1 MDELS
6 NRIIH
11 HFFNNNGVT
20 MKKSLLILALLS
32 AGLVQAQVTTNLGA
46 TSDYRFRGISQ
57 TQNAPA
63 LQGGIDYADKSGVY
77 IGNWNS
83 SVSSQLYT
91 NGSGLESDLYA
102 GYKKEVVGVTLDVGS
117 YNYFYPRA
125 SVGSTNYNTKEVYVG
140 AAKGPISV
148 KVSQSLGDYFA
159 TSNSKGTKYYQ
170 ADVTYPIAGT
180 KASVLA
186 HAGKT
191 DIANNTTL
199 DYTDYNFGVGYNIA
213 GFDVSAKYYTNSNK
227 TTTFQTANTLN
238 GQKLYKNA
246 AVLSVSK
253 TF

>member
-1 MDELS
+1 M
-6 NRIIH
+6 
-11 HFFNNNGVT
+11 
-20 MKKSLLILALLS
+20 ALLS

-46 TSDYRFRGISQ
+46 TSEYRFRGISQ

-102 GYKKEVVGVTLDVGS
+102 GYKKEVKGVTLDVGS

-140 AAKGPISV
+140 AAKGPVSV

>member
-1 MDELS
+1 
-6 NRIIH
+6 
-11 HFFNNNGVT
+11 

-63 LQGGIDYADKSGVY
+63 IQGGIDYAHKSGVY

-91 NGSGLESDLYA
+91 NGSGVESDLYA
-102 GYKKEVVGVTLDVGS
+102 GYKKEVAGLTLDVGS

-125 SVGSTNYNTKEVYVG
+125 SVAKTNYDTKEVYAGV
-140 AAKGPISV
+140 AKGPVSV

-159 TSNSKGTKYYQ
+159 TSNSRGTRYFQ
-170 ADVTYPIAGT
+170 ADVTYPVAAT
-180 KASVLA
+180 KVSVLA

-191 DIANNTTL
+191 DVANNTNS
-199 DYTDYNFGVGYNIA
+199 DYTDYNFGLGYNIA
-213 GFDVSAKYYTNSNK
+213 GFDVSAKYYANTNK
-227 TTTFQTANTLN
+227 TSTFQTANTLN

>member
-1 MDELS
+1 M
-6 NRIIH
+6 
-11 HFFNNNGVT
+11 
-20 MKKSLLILALLS
+20 ALLS

-102 GYKKEVVGVTLDVGS
+102 GYKKEVAGVTLDVGS

-125 SVGSTNYNTKEVYVG
+125 SVGKTNYDTKEIYVG
-140 AAKGPISV
+140 AAKGPVSV

-159 TSNSKGTKYYQ
+159 TSNSRGTRYYQ
-170 ADVTYPIAGT
+170 ADVTYPITGT

-199 DYTDYNFGVGYNIA
+199 DYTDYNFGLGYNIA
-213 GFDVSAKYYTNSNK
+213 GFDVTAKYYTNSNK
-227 TTTFQTANTLN
+227 TTTFETANTLN

>member
-1 MDELS
+1 
-6 NRIIH
+6 
-11 HFFNNNGVT
+11 

-91 NGSGLESDLYA
+91 NGSGLESYLYA
-102 GYKKEVVGVTLDVGS
+102 GYKKEVKGVTLDVGS

-125 SVGSTNYNTKEVYVG
+125 SVGKTNYDTKEVYVG
-140 AAKGPISV
+140 AAKGPVSV

-159 TSNSKGTKYYQ
+159 TSNSRSTKYYQ
-170 ADVTYPIAGT
+170 ADVTYPITGT

>member
-1 MDELS
+1 
-6 NRIIH
+6 
-11 HFFNNNGVT
+11 

-57 TQNAPA
+57 TQKAPA

-102 GYKKEVVGVTLDVGS
+102 GYKKEVAGVTLDVGS

-125 SVGSTNYNTKEVYVG
+125 SVGKTNYDTKEVYVG
-140 AAKGPISV
+140 AAKGPVSV

-159 TSNSKGTKYYQ
+159 TSNSRGTRYYQ

-199 DYTDYNFGVGYNIA
+199 DYTDYNFGVGYTIA
-213 GFDVSAKYYTNSNK
+213 GFDVTAKYYANTNK
-227 TTTFQTANTLN
+227 TTTFETANTLN

>member
-1 MDELS
+1 M
-6 NRIIH
+6 
-11 HFFNNNGVT
+11 
-20 MKKSLLILALLS
+20 ALLS

-102 GYKKEVVGVTLDVGS
+102 GYKKEVKGVTLDVGS

-140 AAKGPISV
+140 AAKGPVSV

-159 TSNSKGTKYYQ
+159 TSNSKGTRYYQ

-180 KASVLA
+180 KVSVLA

-213 GFDVSAKYYTNSNK
+213 GFDVTAKYYTNSNK
-227 TTTFQTANTLN
+227 TTTFETANTLN

>member
-1 MDELS
+1 M
-6 NRIIH
+6 
-11 HFFNNNGVT
+11 
-20 MKKSLLILALLS
+20 ALLS
-32 AGLVQAQVTTNLGA
+32 AGIVQAQVTTNLGA

-63 LQGGIDYADKSGVY
+63 LQGGIDYADKSGFYV
-77 IGNWNS
+77 GNWNS

-125 SVGSTNYNTKEVYVG
+125 SVGKTNYDTKEVYLG
-140 AAKGPISV
+140 AAKGPVSV

-159 TSNSKGTKYYQ
+159 TSNSRGTRYYQ
-170 ADVTYPIAGT
+170 ADVAYPITGT

-199 DYTDYNFGVGYNIA
+199 DYNDYNFGLGYNIA

-227 TTTFQTANTLN
+227 TSAFQTANTLN

>member
-1 MDELS
+1 
-6 NRIIH
+6 
-11 HFFNNNGVT
+11 

-102 GYKKEVVGVTLDVGS
+102 GYKKEVAGVTLDVGS

-140 AAKGPISV
+140 AAKGPVSV

-159 TSNSKGTKYYQ
+159 TSNSKGTRYYQ

-199 DYTDYNFGVGYNIA
+199 DYTDYNFGIGYNIA

-227 TTTFQTANTLN
+227 TTTFETANTLN

>member
-1 MDELS
+1 M
-6 NRIIH
+6 
-11 HFFNNNGVT
+11 
-20 MKKSLLILALLS
+20 ALLS

-57 TQNAPA
+57 TQKAPA

-227 TTTFQTANTLN
+227 TTTFETANTLN

>member
-1 MDELS
+1 
-6 NRIIH
+6 
-11 HFFNNNGVT
+11 

-102 GYKKEVVGVTLDVGS
+102 GYKKEVEGVTLDVGS

-140 AAKGPISV
+140 AAKGPVSV

-159 TSNSKGTKYYQ
+159 TSNSKGTRYYQ
-170 ADVTYPIAGT
+170 ADVTYPITGT

-213 GFDVSAKYYTNSNK
+213 GFDVTAKYYTNSNK
-227 TTTFQTANTLN
+227 TTTFETANTLN

>member
-1 MDELS
+1 
-6 NRIIH
+6 
-11 HFFNNNGVT
+11 

-140 AAKGPISV
+140 AAKGPVSV
-148 KVSQSLGDYFA
+148 KVSQSLSDYFA
-159 TSNSKGTKYYQ
+159 TSNSKGTRYYQ
-170 ADVTYPIAGT
+170 ADVTFPIAGT

-213 GFDVSAKYYTNSNK
+213 GFDVTAKYYTNSNK
-227 TTTFQTANTLN
+227 TTTFETANTLN

>member
-1 MDELS
+1 
-6 NRIIH
+6 
-11 HFFNNNGVT
+11 

-125 SVGSTNYNTKEVYVG
+125 SVGSTNYNTKEIYVG
-140 AAKGPISV
+140 ATKGPVSV
-148 KVSQSLGDYFA
+148 KVSQSLSDYFA

>member
-1 MDELS
+1 
-6 NRIIH
+6 
-11 HFFNNNGVT
+11 

-102 GYKKEVVGVTLDVGS
+102 GYKKEVAGVTLDVGS

-140 AAKGPISV
+140 AAKGPVSV

-180 KASVLA
+180 KVSVLA

-227 TTTFQTANTLN
+227 TTTFETANTLN

>member
-1 MDELS
+1 
-6 NRIIH
+6 
-11 HFFNNNGVT
+11 

-102 GYKKEVVGVTLDVGS
+102 GYKKEVAGVTLDVGS

-140 AAKGPISV
+140 AAKGPVSV

-159 TSNSKGTKYYQ
+159 TSNSKGTRYYQ
-170 ADVTYPIAGT
+170 ADVTYQIAGT
-180 KASVLA
+180 KVSVLA

-213 GFDVSAKYYTNSNK
+213 GFDVTAKYYTNSNK
-227 TTTFQTANTLN
+227 TTTFETANTLN

>member
-1 MDELS
+1 
-6 NRIIH
+6 
-11 HFFNNNGVT
+11 

-102 GYKKEVVGVTLDVGS
+102 GYKKEVAGVSLDVGS

>member
-1 MDELS
+1 M
-6 NRIIH
+6 
-11 HFFNNNGVT
+11 
-20 MKKSLLILALLS
+20 ALLS

-102 GYKKEVVGVTLDVGS
+102 GYKKEVAGVTLDVGS

-125 SVGSTNYNTKEVYVG
+125 SVGKTNYDTKEIYVG
-140 AAKGPISV
+140 AAKGPVSV

-159 TSNSKGTKYYQ
+159 TSNSRGTRYYQ
-170 ADVTYPIAGT
+170 ADVTYPITGT

-213 GFDVSAKYYTNSNK
+213 GFDVTAKYYTNSNK
-227 TTTFQTANTLN
+227 TTTFETANTLN

>member
-1 MDELS
+1 M
-6 NRIIH
+6 
-11 HFFNNNGVT
+11 
-20 MKKSLLILALLS
+20 ALLS

-63 LQGGIDYADKSGVY
+63 IQGGIDYAHKSGVY

-91 NGSGLESDLYA
+91 NGSGVESDLYA
-102 GYKKEVVGVTLDVGS
+102 GYKKEVLGVTLDVGS

-125 SVGSTNYNTKEVYVG
+125 SVGNTNYDTREVYAGV
-140 AAKGPISV
+140 AKGPVSV
-148 KVSQSLGDYFA
+148 KVSQSLSDYFA
-159 TSNSKGTKYYQ
+159 TNNSKGTRYFQ
-170 ADVTYPIAGT
+170 ADLAYPITGT

-191 DIANNTTL
+191 DVANNTTS
-199 DYTDYNFGVGYNIA
+199 DYTDYNIGLGYNIA
-213 GFDVSAKYYTNSNK
+213 GFDVTAKYYANTNK
-227 TTTFQTANTLN
+227 TSTFETANTLN
-238 GQKLYKNA
+238 GQKLYRNA

>member
-1 MDELS
+1 
-6 NRIIH
+6 
-11 HFFNNNGVT
+11 
-20 MKKSLLILALLS
+20 
-32 AGLVQAQVTTNLGA
+32 LGA

-57 TQNAPA
+57 TQKAPA

-102 GYKKEVVGVTLDVGS
+102 GYKKEVAGVTLDVGS

-125 SVGSTNYNTKEVYVG
+125 SVGKTNYDTKEVYVG
-140 AAKGPISV
+140 AAKGPVSV

-159 TSNSKGTKYYQ
+159 TSNSRGTRYYQ

-213 GFDVSAKYYTNSNK
+213 GFDVSAKYYANTNK
-227 TTTFQTANTLN
+227 TTTFETANTLN

>member
-1 MDELS
+1 
-6 NRIIH
+6 
-11 HFFNNNGVT
+11 

-102 GYKKEVVGVTLDVGS
+102 GYKKEVEGVTLDVGS

-140 AAKGPISV
+140 AAKGPVSV

-159 TSNSKGTKYYQ
+159 TSNSKGTRYYQ
-170 ADVTYPIAGT
+170 ADVTYQIAGT
-180 KASVLA
+180 KVSVLA

-213 GFDVSAKYYTNSNK
+213 GFDVTAKYYTNSNK
-227 TTTFQTANTLN
+227 TTTFETANTLN

>member
-1 MDELS
+1 M
-6 NRIIH
+6 
-11 HFFNNNGVT
+11 
-20 MKKSLLILALLS
+20 ALLS